1 MNNEN
6 LKIGDKVRIIALGD
20 FAEVAE
26 RDPAGATERGL
37 VVGNTGTVTARGPYD
52 VPGTVGVRTDNAS
65 IPHPTSAQREG
76 WAFYPEEL
84 EKVEG

>member
-20 FAEVAE
+20 FAEIAE

-37 VVGNTGTVTARGPYD
+37 VVGNTGTVVATGPYD
-52 VPGTVGVRTDNAS
+52 PPGVVGVRTDNAS
-65 IPHPTSAQREG
+65 KPAPATLSREG